1 MLIVEWS
8 TNPFSWFFY
17 RKMTND
23 KNTPID
29 TTDVIQTPLNAAP
42 TDATVTNVGNI
53 TASTAA
59 ETTTTTTLPAGNAD
73 ETTHRSLFGVDL
85 Y

>member
-1 MLIVEWS
+1 
-8 TNPFSWFFY
+8 
-17 RKMTND
+17 MTND
-23 KNTPID
+23 NNTPID

-53 TASTAA
+53 TSSTAA
-59 ETTTTTTLPAGNAD
+59 ETTTTTLPAVNVAD
-73 ETTHRSLFGVDL
+73 ETTCRSLFGAGL